1 MQEVPY
7 KRLGHLRK
15 WFDEIDTRSRIDI
28 PIEDLNLIR
37 NQCGDDISHKNIRN
51 ILRKCSWIKYYE
63 DISKIYEILNGNP
76 VPKIS
81 PEDKEKLY
89 ESIEQFASNYVTSLK
104 NIKYNNV
111 GINLINLLNVNFI
124 IRKKTKELNIQLPPM
139 SNLWNY
145 PDKYK
150 KYDELYKRVNWN
162 IKYGEICKILEQHLL
177 NILLKRNY
185 ATIILQTSMRQMVA
199 KRYLQRLKIG
209 RELEYYPN
217 IGIKYFEA
225 YEHFNNLI

>member
-1 MQEVPY
+1 MQEVTY
-7 KRLGHLRK
+7 KKLGYLREY
-15 WFDEIDTRSRIDI
+15 FDTLDARSRIDI
-28 PIEDLNLIR
+28 PIEDLNFIR
-37 NQCGDDISHKNIRN
+37 NQCGDNISYKNIRN
-51 ILRKCSWIKYYE
+51 VLRKCRWNKYYD
-63 DISKIYEILNGNP
+63 DIPKIYEIINGNP

-81 PEDKEKLY
+81 KENKEILF
-89 ESIEQFASNYVTSLK
+89 ESIYKFASNYVTSLK
-104 NIKYNNV
+104 NIKYKNV
-111 GINLINLLNVNFI
+111 GINLLNVNFI
-124 IRKKTKELNIQLPPM
+124 IRKKAKELNIQLPPM
-139 SNLWNY
+139 SKLWNY

-150 KYDELYKRVNWN
+150 KYDELYKKVNWN

-185 ATIILQTSMRQMVA
+185 AAIKLQTSMRQMVA